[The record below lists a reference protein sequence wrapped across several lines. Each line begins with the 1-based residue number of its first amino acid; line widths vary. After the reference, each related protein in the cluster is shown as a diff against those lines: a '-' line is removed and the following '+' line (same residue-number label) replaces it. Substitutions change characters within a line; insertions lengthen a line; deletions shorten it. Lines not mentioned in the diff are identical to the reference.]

1 MKIKCGMV
9 GIQMIYIGNIR
20 LVDIGTRLLLSGY
33 TWFTKKYGNKDSCF
47 LSGKLCST
55 YFPR

>member
-1 MKIKCGMV
+1 MV

-47 LSGKLCST
+47 
-55 YFPR
+55 